1 VCVSCAYLE
10 LLHVDDIQIG
20 AHPSR
25 EHTAIFKAED
35 ARCIHRLSL
44 DDCLQG
50 QRLAVARDTVLPV
63 VPARSILIEISNR

>member
-1 VCVSCAYLE
+1 MCVAYLQ

-50 QRLAVARDTVLPV
+50 QRLAVARDTILPV